1 MADLEKIQKK
11 LKHKLKK
18 ERYQHTLGVMYTA
31 GSLAMRYGENLEE
44 ALSAG
49 LLHDCGKYPSIEKQ
63 LRQCQKYEIQLER
76 AEAEVHALI
85 HAKLGACLAEKK
97 YGIDN
102 PRILDAIRYHTT
114 GRPDMSMLEKI
125 IYLADYIEPGRKMI
139 PGLPEIRKLSFTE
152 IDQAVCRCAEATLQY
167 LKHSKRSIDPMT
179 QRTYEYYKTALK

>member
-18 ERYQHTLGVMYTA
+18 VRYQHTLGVMYTA

-63 LRQCQKYEIQLER
+63 LRQCQKYEIRLER

-114 GRPDMSMLEKI
+114 GRPDMSHAGKDHL
-125 IYLADYIEPGRKMI
+125 PGR
-139 PGLPEIRKLSFTE
+139 L
-152 IDQAVCRCAEATLQY
+152 Y
-167 LKHSKRSIDPMT
+167 
-179 QRTYEYYKTALK
+179 

>member
-63 LRQCQKYEIQLER
+63 LRQCQKYEIRLER

-102 PRILDAIRYHTT
+102 PRILDITP
-114 GRPDMSMLEKI
+114 PD
-125 IYLADYIEPGRKMI
+125 
-139 PGLPEIRKLSFTE
+139 GLICP
-152 IDQAVCRCAEATLQY
+152 CW
-167 LKHSKRSIDPMT
+167 KRSSTWPIILS
-179 QRTYEYYKTALK
+179 RGGR